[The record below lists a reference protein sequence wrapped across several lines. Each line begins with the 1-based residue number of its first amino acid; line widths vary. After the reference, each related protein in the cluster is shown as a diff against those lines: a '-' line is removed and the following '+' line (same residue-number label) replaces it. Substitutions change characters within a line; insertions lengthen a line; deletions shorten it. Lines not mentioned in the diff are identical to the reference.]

1 MSTKNTTSDKSVKVI
16 SEAREE
22 EILTCFRT
30 LHGKVLTALQECD
43 ITPQFNTDFAKCE
56 AEDYKNLH
64 QQSRTLL
71 GALRKDR
78 NDKRVAGIREEVKGV
93 INTHLDRARAE
104 KEQYDA
110 QLAATPENF
119 RKFITAFP
127 NVVKVPLSDIRAC
140 FPTGAS
146 DKQVWDDLTYMGYK
160 VTDLSAKGQVIVPF
174 VPAPTKSEEAPK
186 SGEAPK
192 SQAA

>member
-1 MSTKNTTSDKSVKVI
+1 MSQKNTTSDKSVKVI
-16 SEAREE
+16 SETRGE
-22 EILTCFRT
+22 EILSIFRT
-30 LHGKVLTALQECD
+30 LHGKVLTALQECE
-43 ITPQFNTDFAKCE
+43 IAAQFPTDFAQCG

-64 QQSRTLL
+64 QQSRVLL
-71 GALRKDR
+71 SALRKDQ
-78 NDKRVAGIREEVKGV
+78 NDKRVAGIRETVKGV
-93 INTHLDRARAE
+93 VDTHMQAARAE

-110 QLAATPENF
+110 QLAATPPNF

-127 NVVKVPLSDIRAC
+127 NVVKIPLADIRAC
-140 FPTGAS
+140 FPTSAT

-174 VPAPTKSEEAPK
+174 VPAPTKEEKAPE